1 MEYYLRIILGNVES
15 VFKRTVRLE
24 LKLNDALLTAGRISF
39 STETNI
45 YE

>member
-1 MEYYLRIILGNVES
+1 MECYLRIILGDVES
-15 VFKRTVRLE
+15 VFKRTIRLQ
-24 LKLNDALLTAGRISF
+24 LKLNDVLLAAGRISF

>member
-1 MEYYLRIILGNVES
+1 MEYYLRIILGDVES

-24 LKLNDALLTAGRISF
+24 LKLNDVLLAAGRILF

>member
-1 MEYYLRIILGNVES
+1 MECYLRIILGDDEG

-24 LKLNDALLTAGRISF
+24 LKLNDVLLAAGRISF